1 MKSTRTTIDSV
12 SEAVPERASAGTT
25 RRPPRPAPAPPERL
39 PRREPATQNARPP
52 ARLAAALLL
61 AVAAHL
67 AAAVPAAAQRG
78 ALRGTLIDPD
88 GNPVPAVQV
97 SIVLAD
103 GGGRPITVETNDE
116 GRFARAAL
124 RVGTYRVTME
134 RDGWEPLQAIVN
146 ISSGSQAFIEETFR
160 PLPEG
165 VLSVSE
171 AQQAEIHLQEAQSG
185 FESGDWQTA
194 VSGFLAFIQFQPN
207 SAGAYFNLG
216 ASYERMD
223 DYASAILAYE
233 QAVDLDPSLGH
244 ALLAVAGLQGRQQQW
259 NEALATFD
267 RVPELVESSA
277 MMLYN
282 YATYAANAQRIDL
295 AVEFYEKA
303 ANADPQLAIAHFQAG
318 LMKYQ
323 AGDPEGAADFLD
335 RYLDLELTGPQADAA
350 LQVLAAARPADAVA
364 YYGKRLEANPADSAS
379 RFRMGWVQHQSGDL
393 EGAGETLLAYLEED
407 PEGEHVEEALAS
419 LENAV
424 PASAV
429 RYWQQQTDAD
439 PQNAEAFFRLGAV
452 LYRTE
457 DFAGA
462 VAAFERHLELAPDS
476 ENADSAREQLADA
489 QGRL

>member
-1 MKSTRTTIDSV
+1 MVI
-12 SEAVPERASAGTT
+12 AGS
-25 RRPPRPAPAPPERL
+25 RGRF
-39 PRREPATQNARPP
+39 
-52 ARLAAALLL
+52 AAALLL
-61 AVAAHL
+61 ALAAPL

-78 ALRGTLIDPD
+78 VLRGTLTDPD
-88 GNPVPAVQV
+88 GNPVPGVQV

-103 GGGRPITVETNDE
+103 GGGRPLTVETNDS
-116 GRFARAAL
+116 GQFTRAAL
-124 RVGTYRVTME
+124 RVGMYRVTME

-171 AQQAEIHLQEAQSG
+171 AQQAEIHLQEAQTG
-185 FESGDWQTA
+185 FESGDWHAA
-194 VSGFLAFIQFQPN
+194 VAGFQAFIQFQPN

-216 ASYERMD
+216 ASYERLE
-223 DYASAILAYE
+223 DYTSAILAYE
-233 QAVDLDPSLGH
+233 QAVDLDPALNH
-244 ALLAVAGLQGRQQQW
+244 ALLAVAGLQGRQQMW

-267 RVPELVESSA
+267 RVPALVESSA

-282 YATYAANAQRIDL
+282 YATYAANAERADL

-303 ANADPQLAIAHFQAG
+303 ANADPQLAVAHFQAG

-323 AGDPEGAADFLD
+323 AGDLGGAADSLD

-350 LQVLAAARPADAVA
+350 LQVLAAARPEDAVS
-364 YYGKRLEANPADSAS
+364 YYGKRLEASPGDSAS

-393 EGAGETLLAYLEED
+393 DGAGETLLAYLAEAPD
-407 PEGEHVEEALAS
+407 GEHAEEALRA
-419 LENAV
+419 LEDDI

-429 RYWQQQTDAD
+429 LYWRQQTDAD
-439 PQNAEAFFRLGAV
+439 PEDAEAFFRLGAA
-452 LYRTE
+452 LYGTE

-462 VAAFERHLELAPDS
+462 VEAFERHLELAPDG
-476 ENADSAREQLADA
+476 ENAESARERLAEA
-489 QGRL
+489 QSRL

>member
-1 MKSTRTTIDSV
+1 MVI
-12 SEAVPERASAGTT
+12 AGS
-25 RRPPRPAPAPPERL
+25 RGRF
-39 PRREPATQNARPP
+39 
-52 ARLAAALLL
+52 AAALLL
-61 AVAAHL
+61 ALAAPL

-78 ALRGTLIDPD
+78 VLRGTLIDPD
-88 GNPVPAVQV
+88 GNPVPGVQV

-103 GGGRPITVETNDE
+103 GGGRPLTVETNDS
-116 GRFARAAL
+116 GQFTRAAL
-124 RVGTYRVTME
+124 RVGMYRVTME

-171 AQQAEIHLQEAQSG
+171 AQQAEIHLQEAQTG
-185 FESGDWQTA
+185 FESGDWHAA
-194 VSGFLAFIQFQPN
+194 VAGFQAFIQFQPN

-216 ASYERMD
+216 ASYERLE
-223 DYASAILAYE
+223 DYTSAILAYE
-233 QAVDLDPSLGH
+233 QAVDLDPALNH
-244 ALLAVAGLQGRQQQW
+244 ALLAVAGLQGRQQMW

-267 RVPELVESSA
+267 RVPALVESSA

-282 YATYAANAQRIDL
+282 YATYAANAERADL

-303 ANADPQLAIAHFQAG
+303 ANADPQLAVAHFQAG

-323 AGDPEGAADFLD
+323 AGDLGGAADSLD

-350 LQVLAAARPADAVA
+350 LQVLAAARPEDAVS
-364 YYGKRLEANPADSAS
+364 YYGKRLEANPGDSAS

-393 EGAGETLLAYLEED
+393 DGAGETLLAYLAEAPD
-407 PEGEHVEEALAS
+407 GEHVEEALQA
-419 LENAV
+419 LEDDI

-429 RYWQQQTDAD
+429 LYWRQQTDAD
-439 PQNAEAFFRLGAV
+439 PEDAEAFFRLGAA
-452 LYRTE
+452 LYGTE

-462 VAAFERHLELAPDS
+462 VEAFERHLELAPDG
-476 ENADSAREQLADA
+476 ENAESARERLAEA
-489 QGRL
+489 QSRL

>member
-1 MKSTRTTIDSV
+1 M
-12 SEAVPERASAGTT
+12 
-25 RRPPRPAPAPPERL
+25 
-39 PRREPATQNARPP
+39 NARPP
-52 ARLAAALLL
+52 ARLAAVLLL
-61 AVAAHL
+61 AL
-67 AAAVPAAAQRG
+67 AAPLAATVPAAAAQRG
-78 ALRGTLIDPD
+78 ALRGTLLDPE

-103 GGGRPITVETNDE
+103 GGGRPITVETNDQ

-165 VLSVSE
+165 VLSVTE
-171 AQQAEIHLQEAQSG
+171 AQQAEIHLEQAQAG
-185 FESGDWQTA
+185 FESGDWETA
-194 VSGFLAFIQFQPN
+194 VTGFLAFIQFQPN

-216 ASYERMD
+216 ASYERMED
-223 DYASAILAYE
+223 FTSAILAYE

-244 ALLAVAGLQGRQQQW
+244 ALLAVAGLQGRQRQW

-267 RVPELVESSA
+267 RVPDLLESSA
-277 MMLYN
+277 MLLYN
-282 YATYAANAQRIDL
+282 YATYAANAERADL

-303 ANADPQLAIAHFQAG
+303 ANADPQLAVAHFQAG

-323 AGDPEGAADFLD
+323 AGDLDAAAGFLD

-350 LQVLAAARPADAVA
+350 LQVLAAARPEDAVS
-364 YYGKRLEANPADSAS
+364 YYGKRLEANPGDSAS
-379 RFRMGWVQHQSGDL
+379 RYRMGWVQHQSGDL
-393 EGAGETLLAYLEED
+393 DGAAETYLAYLEEA
-407 PEGEHVEEALAS
+407 PEGENAEEALAS
-419 LENAV
+419 LENDIPVA
-424 PASAV
+424 AI
-429 RYWQQQTDAD
+429 RYWQQKAEAD
-439 PQNAEAFFRLGAV
+439 PQDAEAFFRLGAV

-462 VAAFERHLELAPDS
+462 VTAFERHLELAPDG
-476 ENADSAREQLADA
+476 EYAASAREQLADA
-489 QGRL
+489 QSRP

>member
-1 MKSTRTTIDSV
+1 MLI
-12 SEAVPERASAGTT
+12 
-25 RRPPRPAPAPPERL
+25 
-39 PRREPATQNARPP
+39 ARPP
-52 ARLAAALLL
+52 ARLAVTLLL
-61 AVAAHL
+61 ALAAHL
-67 AAAVPAAAQRG
+67 AASVPAAAQRG
-78 ALRGTLIDPD
+78 VLRGTLTDPD
-88 GNPVPAVQV
+88 GNPVPGVQV

-103 GGGRPITVETNDE
+103 GGGRPLTVETNDS
-116 GRFARAAL
+116 GQFTRAAL
-124 RVGTYRVTME
+124 RVGMYRVTME

-185 FESGDWQTA
+185 FEAGDWEA
-194 VSGFLAFIQFQPN
+194 AIAGFQAFIQFQPN

-216 ASYERMD
+216 ASYERLE
-223 DYASAILAYE
+223 DYTSAILAYE
-233 QAVDLDPSLGH
+233 QAVDLDASLGH

-282 YATYAANAQRIDL
+282 YATYAANAERADL
-295 AVEFYEKA
+295 ATEFYEKA
-303 ANADPQLAIAHFQAG
+303 ANADPQLGIANFQAG
-318 LMKYQ
+318 VMKYQ
-323 AGDPEGAADFLD
+323 TGDAEGAVDFLS

-350 LQVLAAARPADAVA
+350 LQVLAAASPEAAVS
-364 YYGKRLEANPADSAS
+364 YYRERLEANPGDSAS

-393 EGAGETLLAYLEED
+393 DGAGETLLEYLAEA
-407 PEGEHVEEALAS
+407 PEGEHVDEALAA
-419 LENAV
+419 LESDI

-429 RYWQQQTDAD
+429 LYWQQRADAD
-439 PQNAEAFFRLGAV
+439 PEDAEAFFRLGAA
-452 LYRTE
+452 LFGTE

-462 VAAFERHLELAPDS
+462 VTAFERHLELAPDG
-476 ENADSAREQLADA
+476 ENAETAREQLADA
-489 QGRL
+489 QSRL

>member
-1 MKSTRTTIDSV
+1 M
-12 SEAVPERASAGTT
+12 
-25 RRPPRPAPAPPERL
+25 
-39 PRREPATQNARPP
+39 NARPP
-52 ARLAAALLL
+52 SRLAAALLL
-61 AVAAHL
+61 ALTAPL
-67 AAAVPAAAQRG
+67 AAPLAATVPAAAQRG

-88 GNPVPAVQV
+88 GNPVPEVRV

-165 VLSVSE
+165 VLSVTE
-171 AQQAEIHLQEAQSG
+171 AQQAEIHLQEAQAG
-185 FESGDWQTA
+185 FESGDWDAA
-194 VSGFLAFIQFQPN
+194 VTGFLAFIQFQPN

-216 ASYERMD
+216 ASYERMED
-223 DYASAILAYE
+223 FTSAILAYE

-259 NEALATFD
+259 NEALATYD
-267 RVPELVESSA
+267 RVPDLLESNA
-277 MMLYN
+277 MLLYN
-282 YATYAANAQRIDL
+282 YATYAANAERADL

-303 ANADPQLAIAHFQAG
+303 ATADPQLAVAHFQAG

-323 AGDPEGAADFLD
+323 AGDLDAAAGFLH

-350 LQVLAAARPADAVA
+350 LQVLAAARPEDAVS
-364 YYGKRLEANPADSAS
+364 YYRRRLEVNPGDSAS

-393 EGAGETLLAYLEED
+393 AGAGETYLAYLEEA
-407 PEGEHVEEALAS
+407 PEGENAEEALAS
-419 LENAV
+419 LEDHI
-424 PASAV
+424 PAAAI
-429 RYWQQQTDAD
+429 RYWRQKADAD
-439 PQNAEAFFRLGAV
+439 PQDAEAFFRLGAA

-457 DFAGA
+457 DFTGA

-476 ENADSAREQLADA
+476 EYAESAREQLADA
-489 QGRL
+489 QSRP